1 MLFLSFPTLQLSPH
15 ILSFSS
21 IPPHTPHPLL
31 PLIHQVRHWLMEI
44 GDDPF
49 EVKLRYNYELL
60 EDEYQEGCKRLK
72 ALDARVSPPCFS
84 CRRERVRKDI

>member
-1 MLFLSFPTLQLSPH
+1 MRTAKGSPRTNH
-15 ILSFSS
+15 IRPS
-21 IPPHTPHPLL
+21 I
-31 PLIHQVRHWLMEI
+31 QVRHWQVEV

-72 ALDARVSPPCFS
+72 ALDSRVSQRS
-84 CRRERVRKDI
+84 CASSNTTWPWFLDDWIDEWMNE